1 MKKQR
6 LIIESIRYITGNQ
19 KSVKIQG
26 KNKEMQLF
34 KNVLNASR
42 KLYESLQRQDVR
54 LEEIERLVTEKNVAA
69 KQFKKETGQAW
80 PL

>member
-1 MKKQR
+1 MKKER

-19 KSVKIQG
+19 KTVKVQG
-26 KNKEMQLF
+26 KSIELDAY

-42 KLYESLQRQDVR
+42 KLYESLQRKDVE
-54 LEEIERLVTEKNVAA
+54 LKEIEKLVELKKQAA
-69 KQFKKETGQAW
+69 FKFKKMTGQSW

>member
-1 MKKQR
+1 MKKER

-19 KSVKIQG
+19 KTVKVQG
-26 KNKEMQLF
+26 ESTELDAY

-42 KLYESLQRQDVR
+42 KLYETLQRKDADLQ
-54 LEEIERLVTEKNVAA
+54 EIENLVERKRQAA
-69 KQFKKETGQAW
+69 SKFKKVTGQSW

>member
-1 MKKQR
+1 MKKER

-19 KSVKIQG
+19 KTVKVQG
-26 KNKEMQLF
+26 KSLELSAY

-42 KLYESLQRQDVR
+42 NLYECLQRKDVN
-54 LEEIERLVTEKNVAA
+54 LQEIERLVEIK
-69 KQFKKETGQAW
+69 KQASLDFKKATGQSW

>member
-1 MKKQR
+1 MKRER

-19 KSVKIQG
+19 SSVKIQG
-26 KNKEMQLF
+26 KNSELAAY

-42 KLYESLQRQDVR
+42 KLYESLQDRNVE
-54 LEEIERLVTEKNVAA
+54 LKEIEKLVENKKKAA
-69 KQFKKETGQAW
+69 IEFKKATGQAW